1 MLYEETSEGF
11 VPWTGYR
18 INGFKY
24 PLNIE
29 ALWTAQELADIGLY
43 LPAVPAIPNG
53 KIVTGESVARV
64 NGQVTYVYTLED
76 APPPPTPQE
85 KLDAFLAE
93 NPDVVP
99 LVNG

>member
-1 MLYEETSEGF
+1 MLYRETPQGF
-11 VPWTGYR
+11 VGWIGEPIDG
-18 INGFKY
+18 IKY

-29 ALWTAQELADIGLY
+29 FLWNPQELADIGLY